1 VANRKKTRMISMRL
15 TEDQYR
21 YLEEVSGRIRS
32 ATGFKITRAS
42 IMLKLME
49 YGKPLLERNLVDK
62 GQ

>member
-1 VANRKKTRMISMRL
+1 MRL